1 MISVCSSDLNE
12 TKGTIVLQSSI
23 LGPAAFDELRA
34 APAMEMAISHAS
46 KLGLPDP
53 RINGTVNV
61 YAVDESGKEVEDPTT
76 QKMVAFRADVP
87 VTRKL
92 L

>member
-1 MISVCSSDLNE
+1 MISVVSEELNE
-12 TKGTIVLQSSI
+12 TKGIVILQSDI
-23 LGPAAFDELRA
+23 LGSDAWDELRA
-34 APAMEMAISHAS
+34 APAMEQAISHAS
-46 KLGLPDP
+46 KKGLPDP

-61 YAVDESGKEVEDPTT
+61 YAVDAEGKEIELGSTT
-76 QKMVAFRADVP
+76 PFVAFRADVP

>member
-1 MISVCSSDLNE
+1 MISVVGEELND
-12 TKGTIVLQSSI
+12 TKGIVILQSSI
-23 LGPAAFDELRA
+23 VGSDAFDELRA
-34 APAMEMAISHAS
+34 SPAMEVAISHAS
-46 KLGLPDP
+46 KQGLPDP

-61 YAVDESGKEVEDPTT
+61 YAVDSEGKEIEPGDMKPI
-76 QKMVAFRADVP
+76 VAFRADVP